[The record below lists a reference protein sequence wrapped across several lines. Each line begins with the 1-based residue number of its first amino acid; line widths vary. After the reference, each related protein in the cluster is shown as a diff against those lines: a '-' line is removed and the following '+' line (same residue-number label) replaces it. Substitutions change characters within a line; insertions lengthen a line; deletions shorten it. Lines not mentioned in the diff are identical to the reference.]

1 MALKDNSISIL
12 EYHIQDDRMI
22 IDILEQ
28 SKKRIYDHY
37 LDYVS
42 SSKSTFFEED
52 KQKIVDLFT
61 QKIKGPIIYREYYRG
76 SQEYCVKTL
85 DATVIYNSNDGAE
98 IILQQLLILLLIGM
112 NKTL

>member
-28 SKKRIYDHY
+28 SKKQIYDHY

-42 SSKSTFFEED
+42 SSKSTVFEED

-61 QKIKGPIIYREYYRG
+61 QKIKGPVTYREFYRN
-76 SQEYCVKTL
+76 SKNYCVKTL
-85 DATVIYNSNDGAE
+85 ESTVIYNSNDEPE
-98 IILQQLLILLLIGM
+98 I
-112 NKTL
+112 

>member
-28 SKKRIYDHY
+28 SKNEFMIII

-42 SSKSTFFEED
+42 SSKSTVFEED
-52 KQKIVDLFT
+52 KQKL
-61 QKIKGPIIYREYYRG
+61 
-76 SQEYCVKTL
+76 
-85 DATVIYNSNDGAE
+85 
-98 IILQQLLILLLIGM
+98 
-112 NKTL
+112 

>member
-22 IDILEQ
+22 IDILKQ
-28 SKKRIYDHY
+28 SKKQIYDHY

-42 SSKSTFFEED
+42 SKSTVFEED

-61 QKIKGPIIYREYYRG
+61 QKNKRTYYL
-76 SQEYCVKTL
+76 S
-85 DATVIYNSNDGAE
+85 
-98 IILQQLLILLLIGM
+98 
-112 NKTL
+112 

>member
-42 SSKSTFFEED
+42 SSKSTVFEED

-61 QKIKGPIIYREYYRG
+61 QKINGPIIYREYYRG

-85 DATVIYNSNDGAE
+85 QQSS
-98 IILQQLLILLLIGM
+98 IIRMMKQKSYLQQLLILLLIGM